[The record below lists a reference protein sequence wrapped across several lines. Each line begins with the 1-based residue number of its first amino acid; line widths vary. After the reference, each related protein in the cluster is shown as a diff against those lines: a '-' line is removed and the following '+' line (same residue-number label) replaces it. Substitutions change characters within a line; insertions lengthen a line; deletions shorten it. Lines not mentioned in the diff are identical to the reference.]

1 MTADCVGRFEY
12 GAKFFERYALFFEAC
27 KALPENA
34 KVWIIGAN
42 DGELAD
48 PARYCWQPGWRG
60 TFLEPQPDVAA
71 SLAARVG
78 AENVVVAALDSEPGT
93 LRLWRMRP
101 DLAEAYVRVGAH
113 GSALTSISRA
123 HIIKRVRMNLAKSAA
138 GLADDEVIEPIN
150 VPRMTPEQLMQQR
163 GHPDLIQVDVEGMES
178 RIVPDLIRIGP
189 QIIMWEVQHL
199 AKPERSALAR
209 LAQQRGYEVTTMAND
224 AMAVR
229 PC

>member
-1 MTADCVGRFEY
+1 MTADCVGQFKF
-12 GAKFFERYALFFEAC
+12 GSKFFERYDPFFAAC
-27 KALPENA
+27 KALPGNA
-34 KVWIIGAN
+34 GVWIIGAN

-113 GSALTSISRA
+113 GSALTSFSRA
-123 HIIKRVRMNLAKSAA
+123 HIIKRVRLYLAKSAA
-138 GLADDEVIEPIN
+138 GLADAQVVEPID

-163 GHPDLIQVDVEGMES
+163 GHPDLIQVDVEGMEM
-178 RIVPDLIRIGP
+178 RIVPELIRMGA
-189 QIIMWEVQHL
+189 QITMWEVQHL
-199 AKPERSALAR
+199 SKPDRVALAR
-209 LAQQRGYEVTTMAND
+209 LAQQCGYQVTTMAND
-224 AMAVR
+224 MMAVR
-229 PC
+229 LC